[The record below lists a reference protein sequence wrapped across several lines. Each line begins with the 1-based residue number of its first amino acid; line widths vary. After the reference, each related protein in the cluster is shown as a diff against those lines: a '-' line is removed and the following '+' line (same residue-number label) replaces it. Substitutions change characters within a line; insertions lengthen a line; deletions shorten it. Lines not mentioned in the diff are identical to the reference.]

1 MKSVNVRLN
10 IALLFLAAV
19 VINAGAQPEPGP
31 RASKEQMVA
40 KRLEKIDAA
49 VKLNAEQKAKIKT
62 ILEEE
67 MTTMEKNMIAR
78 RQEGKSQDFEKMKAE
93 MDKVRE
99 SANTNIKAVLTDKQQ
114 AAYTKFLAEEEKNRP
129 GGNARPKPP
138 VSD

>member
-1 MKSVNVRLN
+1 MKSMNVKLN
-10 IALLFLAAV
+10 IALLLLTSV
-19 VINAGAQPEPGP
+19 VINASAQPEPGP
-31 RASKEQMVA
+31 RASKEQMLA
-40 KRLEKIDAA
+40 QRLEKIDTA

-78 RQEGKSQDFEKMKAE
+78 RQEGKPQDFEKMKAE

-99 SANTNIKAVLTDKQQ
+99 SANAKIKAVLTDKQQ

>member
-1 MKSVNVRLN
+1 MNVKLN
-10 IALLFLAAV
+10 IALLLLTSV
-19 VINAGAQPEPGP
+19 VINASAQPEPGP
-31 RASKEQMVA
+31 RASKEQMLA
-40 KRLEKIDAA
+40 QRLEKIDTA

-78 RQEGKSQDFEKMKAE
+78 RQEGKPQDFEKMKAE

-99 SANTNIKAVLTDKQQ
+99 SANAKIKAVLTDKQQ